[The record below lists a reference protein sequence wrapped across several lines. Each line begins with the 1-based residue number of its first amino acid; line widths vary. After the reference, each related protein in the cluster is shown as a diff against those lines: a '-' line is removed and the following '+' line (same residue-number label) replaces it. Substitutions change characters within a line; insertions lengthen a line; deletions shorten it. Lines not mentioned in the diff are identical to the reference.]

1 METEQSTEPL
11 TDPLP
16 LGPLTVGQ
24 RIEGQLAEL
33 GAGGARLALADGR
46 MVSIALAEVSG
57 EGIVQLGETV
67 SAFVVR
73 VDQGG
78 EIWVSRTGGSAALPL
93 LLNARDHDQ
102 TVEGRV
108 VAQGPRGLDID
119 LGGGIFA
126 VCPLA
131 EIGDD
136 VDNPGHLVGQ
146 TIQFKVK
153 EANEERIVLSRKG
166 AAAVSS
172 ADRAAAEAQAEEAAD
187 VRRRLRPGATMAG
200 RITRIREFGAF
211 VDLGGGVEGLIHLS
225 ELAHERINSP
235 KDVVQPGQAV
245 EVQVLKVDYDAHK
258 GERISLS
265 LKALT
270 KSAWDRATA
279 ELKEGSK
286 HQGKVTRIEPFGAFV
301 ELSPGVSG
309 LIHVSAMG
317 GKRHAPPG
325 ELIKVDDEV
334 QVEILGI
341 DHEKHRVSLKRIP
354 TEAEVAERRS
364 TQAAL
369 REQKKAEARQKREEA
384 HKKPHE
390 RLKPGDVVDGVVD
403 RIEPYGF
410 FLQLKGGGRGMVHVS
425 EMGLPPE
432 GVDAQKPVA
441 EQFPKGTKVQVAV
454 LEIDAE
460 HRIRLSRAAV
470 PELGKG
476 LTPEAYLKHK
486 SQHELE
492 EKLLRSASKAGQA
505 GRRATARRRCEA
517 ARRAKR
523 CPRRSKTRCPTRGTG
538 RWTERWPSRQPSE
551 SGCRSARGGFRSA
564 GAGRERPQTPARSCR
579 EAREVLRSLGT
590 LGDLLKAKLQQ
601 RKN

>member
-1 METEQSTEPL
+1 METDTAPQMVTTPH
-11 TDPLP
+11 
-16 LGPLTVGQ
+16 GPLTVGD
-24 RIEGQLAEL
+24 RVDGHLAEV
-33 GAGGARLALADGR
+33 GADGARLALADGR
-46 MVSIALAEVSG
+46 TVSIALSEIAG
-57 EGIVQLGETV
+57 EGAAELGELV

-73 VDQGG
+73 VDSGG
-78 EIWVSRTGGSAALPL
+78 EIWVSRAKGSAALLL
-93 LLNARDHDQ
+93 LLNARDHDHS
-102 TVEGRV
+102 VEGRV
-108 VAQGPRGLDID
+108 VAQGPRGLEID

-126 VCPLA
+126 ICPPG
-131 EIGDD
+131 EIGSD

-153 EANEERIVLSRKG
+153 DVSESKVILSRKD
-166 AAAVSS
+166 AAQSTS
-172 ADRAAAEAQAEEAAD
+172 RDAAGAEAQAEEAAD
-187 VRRRLRPGATMAG
+187 VRRRLRPGAIMAG

-225 ELAHERINSP
+225 ELAHERVGSA

-270 KSAWDRATA
+270 KSAWDRLTG
-279 ELKEGSK
+279 ELKEGAQLS
-286 HQGKVTRIEPFGAFV
+286 GKVTRVEPFGAFV

-309 LIHVSAMG
+309 LIHVSALG

-325 ELIKVDDEV
+325 ELLKPDDEV

-341 DHEKHRVSLKRIP
+341 DQEKRRISLKRVP
-354 TEAEVAERRS
+354 STAEVAERRAA
-364 TQAAL
+364 QAEM
-369 REQKKAEARQKREEA
+369 REKKKAEARLAREEA

-390 RLKPGDVVDGVVD
+390 RLKPGDVVDGTVD

-425 EMGLPPE
+425 EMGAAPE
-432 GVDAQKPVA
+432 GVDAHKPVA
-441 EQFPKGTKVQVAV
+441 EQFPKGTKVKVAV

-470 PELGKG
+470 ADLEKG
-476 LTPEAYLKHK
+476 TTPEAYLKHK

-492 EKLLRSASKAGQA
+492 EKLLRSASKPLNPAA
-505 GRRATARRRCEA
+505 PRRARPEGRVGAPPKASVKASGEAKPAASAASDRPAR
-517 ARRAKR
+517 
-523 CPRRSKTRCPTRGTG
+523 
-538 RWTERWPSRQPSE
+538 
-551 SGCRSARGGFRSA
+551 
-564 GAGRERPQTPARSCR
+564 RERPPKQRPVGLGTEKWKPEKSGG
-579 EAREVLRSLGT
+579 LGT